1 MSSTEPGA
9 SAPDAAADVR
19 PLPPRP
25 SLEFERNQA
34 KKLLALL
41 KKGDTG
47 SVNRVR
53 RVVRRSESHG
63 QEDFQLA
70 DAQFAI
76 AREYGFLSWPRLV
89 EYFEALTRHEL
100 SGPRERHRNPTSDE
114 SWARTIVAE
123 HKDRRAWTVQFLTTY
138 VPRFHG
144 RSAEQVLAAEVTLDD
159 AKLATARMHR
169 YPSWEVMAS
178 EHRPYDV
185 WSHRDSP
192 VVKASQALRAGD
204 FETVER
210 MVQEHPS
217 LLEEREDTVRP
228 GWSTIGYDAIL
239 REIKDPSDASR
250 RAFEWVRSRVDLQT
264 TLNWM
269 ALGHVRMQ
277 LDEMQRLLDLGADP
291 SWTPPNGYSVL
302 EHVIWRSWNCEIV
315 DLIASRVKEPP
326 RTFWVAAGLGD
337 VESVKQYVDERCV
350 PTEEA
355 RENRPDFTAL
365 GPFGM
370 PSNPAPTDQEIVW
383 EAFMVAAFNQ
393 RFAVLDVLLDRG
405 FPIDY
410 IAWGQTILHV
420 AVGNGWVPLI
430 EYLVKR
436 GANLDLKGW
445 RPYMTAREI
454 AENSALNPHGHPQRL
469 RILELLGGRD
479 IETLRR
485 ERSEARAR
493 RVMGTTPGVEQ
504 LFEFA
509 KQDAAIRGEAAVDQ
523 ESLFIGILRQGRLEV
538 ALLGNAGVDLSRL
551 RESVRS
557 RLEPGPVDVA
567 PSITA
572 SPEVSAILMDARTLA
587 EKKGEEAMNS
597 AYVLYA
603 LVQRA
608 SPRVLELIQSAGGT
622 REKVLAAVEQVFPPE
637 PASA

>member
-1 MSSTEPGA
+1 
-9 SAPDAAADVR
+9 
-19 PLPPRP
+19 
-25 SLEFERNQA
+25 
-34 KKLLALL
+34 
-41 KKGDTG
+41 
-47 SVNRVR
+47 
-53 RVVRRSESHG
+53 
-63 QEDFQLA
+63 
-70 DAQFAI
+70 
-76 AREYGFLSWPRLV
+76 
-89 EYFEALTRHEL
+89 
-100 SGPRERHRNPTSDE
+100 
-114 SWARTIVAE
+114 
-123 HKDRRAWTVQFLTTY
+123 
-138 VPRFHG
+138 
-144 RSAEQVLAAEVTLDD
+144 
-159 AKLATARMHR
+159 
-169 YPSWEVMAS
+169 
-178 EHRPYDV
+178 
-185 WSHRDSP
+185 
-192 VVKASQALRAGD
+192 
-204 FETVER
+204 
-210 MVQEHPS
+210 
-217 LLEEREDTVRP
+217 
-228 GWSTIGYDAIL
+228 
-239 REIKDPSDASR
+239 
-250 RAFEWVRSRVDLQT
+250 
-264 TLNWM
+264 
-269 ALGHVRMQ
+269 
-277 LDEMQRLLDLGADP
+277 
-291 SWTPPNGYSVL
+291 
-302 EHVIWRSWNCEIV
+302 V